1 MALCA
6 RCVAQLASA
15 LWLCAP
21 IRGIYR
27 DRGWHIAQLDRS
39 TSMDLHTWLIYAMAI
54 TGLSLSPGPN
64 GLLALTHGAV
74 YGWRK
79 ATCTVA
85 GGVSGF
91 VVVIALS
98 MFGIGALLQASL
110 VWFTLMKWLGGAY
123 LVWLGIQ
130 VWRSPPVG
138 VQVGEF
144 GHERSAASM
153 FAQGALSALTNPK
166 VLLFFA
172 AFLPHFIDPSKRLV
186 TQFIVMA
193 GTFAVFEFATELVIV
208 STAQRINAWL
218 ARSGK
223 RFNQVCGGLFV
234 AIGAALPLR
243 A

>member
-1 MALCA
+1 
-6 RCVAQLASA
+6 
-15 LWLCAP
+15 
-21 IRGIYR
+21 
-27 DRGWHIAQLDRS
+27 
-39 TSMDLHTWLIYAMAI
+39 MDLNTWLVYLVATA
-54 TGLSLSPGPN
+54 GLSLSPGPN

-79 ATCTVA
+79 ATYTVA

-110 VWFTLMKWLGGAY
+110 TWLTLMKWIGGAY

-138 VQVGEF
+138 VELG
-144 GHERSAASM
+144 GPANERSGRSM
-153 FAQGALSALTNPK
+153 FWQGALSALTNPK

-172 AFLPHFIDPSKRLV
+172 AFLPHFIDPARSLV
-186 TQFIVMA
+186 TQFIAMA
-193 GTFAVFEFATELVIV
+193 GTFALFEFATELVIV
-208 STAQRINAWL
+208 AMAQRVNAWL
-218 ARSGK
+218 ARAGK
-223 RFNQVCGGLFV
+223 RFNQVCGGLFM

-243 A
+243 T